1 MSGVAAGAG
10 GANTSSK
17 IPVFRSLLANTGAM
31 LTGIK
36 RHYLRKG
43 RKEAKVVA
51 FAGDGATAD
60 CGFQALSGAA
70 ERGEP
75 IVYICYDN
83 EGYMNTG
90 YQRSATTPPG
100 AWTPTTPKGKLEA
113 SKDIP
118 MIMAMHRIPYVATAN
133 PAFLE
138 DFLSKLTRACQV
150 EDGLAYIHLFTPC
163 PMGWKYPSAL
173 SLEVCRL
180 AVETNYFPLWE
191 AERGRF
197 RVTWKPNRYK
207 SIDEYLKDV
216 GKFSSLSQ
224 EGRERLQRAADERYR
239 RLLSLEAS

>member
-43 RKEAKVVA
+43 RKEIKVVA

-75 IVYICYDN
+75 IIYICYDN

-100 AWTPTTPKGKLEA
+100 AWTPTTPAGKREA

-197 RVTWKPNRYK
+197 RVTVKLKGHKP
-207 SIDEYLKDV
+207 IDDYLERL
-216 GKFSSLSQ
+216 GKFLSLSH
-224 EGRERLQRAADERYR
+224 EGRKRLQREAEERYR
-239 RLLSLEAS
+239 RLLALEMG